1 MKMRE
6 LDRGSVL
13 KSHTFVPSEDDP
25 VGPIGDFLRRVPRSL
40 PADTEAVI
48 YRPAKSAMTSGRA
61 GLRRWILEFK
71 PRSPPFIE
79 PLMGWTGGT
88 DPLPQVRLSFPSR
101 EAAIAY
107 AWRQGLRFTVREPH
121 EHRPAA
127 RSYADNFPAKPADP
141 ILLAAWDRPHLV
153 TPNLDDALV
162 DPSRVFDG
170 PREVAEH
177 PLLIEHEKREVLRHW
192 LWDALLI
199 EAAAAEGMPDGGE
212 PSRLDEVL
220 DALARLDAPAAR
232 PQAAAD
238 SAPRPRVP
246 SEINPLRR
254 SHSSSP
260 ISSRDAVRKLTASQP
275 SLEVQ
280 LWNDCLQKGGAS
292 GSAEEPIGERT

>member
-1 MKMRE
+1 MAMKMRE

-25 VGPIGDFLRRVPRSL
+25 VGPIGDFPRRVPRSL
-40 PADTEAVI
+40 LADTEAVI

-88 DPLPQVRLSFPSR
+88 DPLPHMRLSFPSR

-107 AWRQGLRFTVREPH
+107 AWRQGLRFTVCEPH
-121 EHRPAA
+121 EQRPAA

-177 PLLIEHEKREVLRHW
+177 PLLTEHEKCEVLGHW

-199 EAAAAEGMPDGGE
+199 ETG
-212 PSRLDEVL
+212 SRQGNAGRRRTVT
-220 DALARLDAPAAR
+220 ARRGAR
-232 PQAAAD
+232 CSCRA
-238 SAPRPRVP
+238 
-246 SEINPLRR
+246 RR
-254 SHSSSP
+254 SGRAAT
-260 ISSRDAVRKLTASQP
+260 SRRRFRTATARARADQCLASVAFQFTH
-275 SLEVQ
+275 Q
-280 LWNDCLQKGGAS
+280 L
-292 GSAEEPIGERT
+292 